1 MRKFKVVKDTFKHD
15 RINSIVT
22 IVENIDMPKV
32 KDVKD
37 GYTFFC
43 PMDNLEEVT
52 LEYFWYRFQ
61 MGLAFMIFA
70 LLLVLFIHGFINGW
84 IKDVLIWGFALVGWF
99 TVLLKIK
106 KEVL

>member
-1 MRKFKVVKDTFKHD
+1 MKKFRVVKDTFKHD

-43 PMDNLEEVT
+43 PIDNLEEVT

-61 MGLAFMIFA
+61 KGLAFMIFA
-70 LLLVLFIHGFINGW
+70 LLLVMFINGL

>member
-1 MRKFKVVKDTFKHD
+1 MRKFRVVKDTFKHD

-43 PMDNLEEVT
+43 PMDNLE
-52 LEYFWYRFQ
+52 
-61 MGLAFMIFA
+61 
-70 LLLVLFIHGFINGW
+70 
-84 IKDVLIWGFALVGWF
+84 
-99 TVLLKIK
+99 
-106 KEVL
+106 